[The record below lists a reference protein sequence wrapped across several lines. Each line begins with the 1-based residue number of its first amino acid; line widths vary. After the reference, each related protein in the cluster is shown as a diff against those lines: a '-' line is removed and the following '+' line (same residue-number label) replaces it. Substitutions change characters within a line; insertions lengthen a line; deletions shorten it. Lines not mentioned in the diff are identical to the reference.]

1 MTHLVILLHG
11 VGAHG
16 SSLAWMADHLP
27 LPGAAFAAPDA
38 PFAFDQAPGGPAR
51 QWFSVTGVTA
61 ANRPDRVAAARD
73 PFDAVLSDA
82 IAAHGLTGHPDRVAL
97 VGFSQGAIMALDA
110 AATGRW
116 SFGAVVAFSGRLA
129 TRPPLTPAG
138 TPVLIAH
145 GRQDTVIPA
154 TEAEAAHAALTAAGT
169 HPDLILEDGVGHA
182 PGPQGMARAR
192 TLLAAWTATRQTPPR
207 A

>member
-16 SSLAWMADHLP
+16 SSVAWMADHLP
-27 LPGAAFAAPDA
+27 LPGTGFAAPDA

-61 ANRPDRVAAARD
+61 QNRPARVAAARA
-73 PFDAVLSDA
+73 PFDTVLSDT
-82 IAAHGLTGHPDRVAL
+82 IAAHGLTGQPERVAL

-110 AATGRW
+110 VATGRW
-116 SFGAVVAFSGRLA
+116 TFGAVVAFSGRL
-129 TRPPLTPAG
+129 TSPPPLTPAT

-145 GRQDTVIPA
+145 GRQDTVIPV
-154 TEAEAAHAALTAAGT
+154 TEAETAHATLTAAGN
-169 HPDLILEDGVGHA
+169 HPQLLLEDRLGHA
-182 PGPQGMARAR
+182 PGPQGLARASEF
-192 TLLAAWTATRQTPPR
+192 LANWALATA
-207 A
+207 

>member
-61 ANRPDRVAAARD
+61 ANRPARVAAARE
-73 PFDAVLSDA
+73 PFDAVLSDT
-82 IAAHGLTGHPDRVAL
+82 IAAHGLTDHPDRVAL

-110 AATGRW
+110 VATGRW

-154 TEAEAAHAALTAAGT
+154 TEAEAAHAALTAAGA

>member
-1 MTHLVILLHG
+1 MTHLVIILHG

-61 ANRPDRVAAARD
+61 ANRPARVAAARA
-73 PFDAVLSDA
+73 PFDAVLA
-82 IAAHGLTGHPDRVAL
+82 GTIAAHGLTAHPERVAL
-97 VGFSQGAIMALDA
+97 IGFSQGSIMALDA
-110 AATGRW
+110 LATGRW

-129 TRPPLTPAG
+129 VAEPLTPAP
-138 TPVLIAH
+138 TPLLIAH
-145 GRQDTVIPA
+145 GQQDAVIPA
-154 TEAEAAHAALTAAGT
+154 TEAEAAHAALIAAGA
-169 HPDLILEDGVGHA
+169 HPRLILEDNVGHA
-182 PGPQGMARAR
+182 PGPQGMAAAR
-192 TLLAAWTATRQTPPR
+192 QLLADWMAPSA
-207 A
+207 

>member
-27 LPGAAFAAPDA
+27 LPGAAFATPDA

-73 PFDAVLSDA
+73 PFDAVLSDT

-110 AATGRW
+110 TATGRW
-116 SFGAVVAFSGRLA
+116 CFGAVVAFSCRLA

-154 TEAEAAHAALTAAGT
+154 TEAEAAHAALTAAGA